1 MTVRLRKLPKF
12 VLPVLAVCGLFLWF
26 IFMGGPLYNLATN
39 RLVPGRIVQSDTSSS
54 TVLVN
59 EQLYP
64 LLNAC
69 LDGNRS
75 GSCRL
80 TEGAQGLFLVSS
92 PNKTGLR
99 FDQMLLSIVIGQV
112 SIVAVLFALVETK
125 FHKPEPVMQYRSR
138 RRY

>member
-1 MTVRLRKLPKF
+1 MNVRLRQLPKF
-12 VLPVLAVCGLFLWF
+12 AVVLLAICGLSLWL
-26 IFMGGPLYNLATN
+26 IFMGGPLYNMATN

-69 LDGNRS
+69 LDGNKS

-80 TEGAQGLFLVSS
+80 TEGAQGLFLVSA

-99 FDQMLLSIVIGQV
+99 FDQMLLSIVIGQL
-112 SIVAVLFALVETK
+112 SIAAVIFALIETK
-125 FHKPEPVMQYRSR
+125 FHKPEPAMQYRSR